1 MLFDDTY
8 LTIEEPVEGIHR
20 VSGSK
25 FLSFAYPI
33 KSETEIKPIIAKLKA
48 LHPQANHHCWA
59 ARLGSDQ
66 SAQRF
71 NDDGEPAGSAG
82 RPILNTLL
90 SKRLTNIIV
99 VVVRY
104 FGGTLLG
111 IPGLISAYKTTTEEA
126 LNVARIIEKTFND
139 IYQVNFDYLQ
149 MNEVMKVVKD
159 QNLEVLETQFDIAC
173 VLKFSVRKTHINQAE
188 QKLRRISDVKLTYL
202 YSS

>member
-8 LTIEEPVEGIHR
+8 LTTSEPVEGVHR

-33 KSETEIKPIIAKLKA
+33 KSEAEIKPIIAKLKV

-59 ARLGSDQ
+59 VKLGTDQ

-90 SKRLTNIIV
+90 SKRLTNVMV

-111 IPGLISAYKTTTEEA
+111 IPGLISAYKTATEEA
-126 LNVARIIEKTFND
+126 LATAKIIEKTLND

-149 MNEVMKVVKD
+149 MNDVMKVVKD
-159 QNLEVLETQFDIAC
+159 LNLKVLETEFDTAC
-173 VLKFSVRKTHINQAE
+173 VLKFSVRKTHIDQVE
-188 QKLRRISDVKLTYL
+188 QKLLKISNIKLTYL

>member
-8 LTIEEPVEGIHR
+8 LTIEAPVEGIHR

-33 KSETEIKPIIAKLKA
+33 KSEAEIKPVIAKIKA

-59 ARLGSDQ
+59 VRLGADQ

-71 NDDGEPAGSAG
+71 NDDGEPAGTAG

-90 SKRLTNIIV
+90 SKRLTNVMV

-111 IPGLISAYKTTTEEA
+111 IPGLISAYKIATEEA
-126 LNVARIIEKTFND
+126 LCTAKIIEKTFND
-139 IYQVNFDYLQ
+139 IYQINFDYLQ

-159 QNLEVLETQFDIAC
+159 QNLEVLETQFDTAC
-173 VLKFSVRKTHINQAE
+173 VLKFSVRKTQITQIE
-188 QKLRRISDVKLTYL
+188 QKFYRMEGVKLIYL
-202 YSS
+202 YSN

>member
-8 LTIEEPVEGIHR
+8 LTISEPVEGIHR

-33 KSETEIKPIIAKLKA
+33 KSDAEIKPIIAKLKA

-59 ARLGSDQ
+59 AKLGTDQ

-90 SKRLTNIIV
+90 SKRLTNIMV

-111 IPGLISAYKTTTEEA
+111 IPGLISAYKIATEEA
-126 LNVARIIEKTFND
+126 LNTAKIIEKTFND
-139 IYQVNFDYLQ
+139 VYQVNFDYLQ
-149 MNEVMKVVKD
+149 MNDVMKVVKD
-159 QNLEVLETQFDIAC
+159 LNLEVLETQFDTAC
-173 VLKFSVRKTHINQAE
+173 VLKFSVRKTHIDQAE
-188 QKLRRISDVKLTYL
+188 QKFYKIPGLKLAYL
-202 YSS
+202 HSS

>member
-8 LTIEEPVEGIHR
+8 LTIAGPVEGVHR

-33 KSETEIKPIIAKLKA
+33 KSEAEIKPIIAKLKA

-59 ARLGSDQ
+59 VKLGTDQ

-90 SKRLTNIIV
+90 SKRLTNIMV

-111 IPGLISAYKTTTEEA
+111 IPGLISAYKIATEEA
-126 LNVARIIEKTFND
+126 LNTAKIIEKTFND
-139 IYQVNFDYLQ
+139 VYQVNFDYLQ
-149 MNEVMKVVKD
+149 MNDVMKVVKD
-159 QNLEVLETQFDIAC
+159 LNLEVLDTQFDTAC
-173 VLKFSVRKTHINQAE
+173 VLKFSVRKTHIDQAE
-188 QKLRRISDVKLTYL
+188 QKFYKIPGLKLTYL

>member
-8 LTIEEPVEGIHR
+8 LTIEAPVEGVHR

-33 KSETEIKPIIAKLKA
+33 KNETEIKPIVAKLKA

-66 SAQRF
+66 AAQRF

-90 SKRLTNIIV
+90 SRRLTNVIA

-111 IPGLISAYKTTTEEA
+111 IPGLISAYKIATEEA
-126 LNVARIIEKTFND
+126 LANAKIVERTFND
-139 IYQVNFDYLQ
+139 VYRVDFDYLQ
-149 MNEVMKVVKD
+149 MNDVMKIVKE
-159 QNLEVLETQFDIAC
+159 QNLEVLETHFDTTC
-173 VLKFSVRKTHINQAE
+173 MLSFSVRKTHIDQAE
-188 QKLRRISDVKLTYL
+188 QKLKRLNGVKLTYL
-202 YSS
+202 HSS